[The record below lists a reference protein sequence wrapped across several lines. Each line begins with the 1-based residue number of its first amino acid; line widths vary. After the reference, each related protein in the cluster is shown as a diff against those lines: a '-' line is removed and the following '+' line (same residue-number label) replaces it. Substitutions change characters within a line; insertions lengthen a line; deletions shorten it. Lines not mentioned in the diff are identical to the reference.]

1 MTEMSKQFKTT
12 VNLTIFQ
19 LKMQRLGNCMRT
31 ILSVTSTA
39 LQIRVLSSQTTY
51 WGLFFFNLTHVI
63 ALHIMLAS
71 SSTCQGHAVTKK
83 FVSWEFHKCLQNQ
96 KQ

>member
-1 MTEMSKQFKTT
+1 MTEMPKQVETI

-19 LKMQRLGNCMRT
+19 LQMQRLGNCMWR
-31 ILSVTSTA
+31 IWSFLSTA

-51 WGLFFFNLTHVI
+51 WGLFFFNSTHVI

-71 SSTCQGHAVTKK
+71 SSTCEGHAVTKK
-83 FVSWEFHKCLQNQ
+83 FVSWEFHECLQNQ